1 MVSLSGMLKVV
12 TWSVKL
18 KATYNGGVVGNII
31 FISMQAEQIHFALLI
46 IYPNKKTVFFLFQ
59 RLKAIHIGGVV
70 GAGGTEPVFAAPVIS
85 AIGCI

>member
-1 MVSLSGMLKVV
+1 M
-12 TWSVKL
+12 
-18 KATYNGGVVGNII
+18 GNII

-46 IYPNKKTVFFLFQ
+46 IYPKKTVFFLFQ

-70 GAGGTEPVFAAPVIS
+70 GAGGREPVFATPVIF